1 VYNEKLA
8 LAILLRVAE
17 EFPRKSQIN
26 DLRQSL
32 SEFSTIPEE
41 EWLVA
46 LSALIELGHAK
57 GRVLPNGMGEIPA
70 AIANIEITELG
81 RGLLKQSQRVP
92 AVNSG
97 DMDDLLPIF
106 AKRQFEKDLVIF
118 AMDASS
124 PLSLLFIDLDH
135 FKSVNDTFN
144 HLVGNE
150 VLIGTAET
158 LRIVCEKK
166 GSCYRWGGE
175 EFAVLLPNFSL
186 SEAQTSAERVRDAIS
201 RTRFKNYPHRVTTS
215 IGVATFGETSTNTD
229 DLVRDADDAMLGAKK
244 GGRNQVRLANRLS
257 EAISPP
263 TAVAAK
269 PTKQTIKARLT
280 TLLKEGLEIQK
291 GLHYSNFDSIRQK
304 QEWEHRVEEYLEK
317 NLDGSYAVRFQTP
330 GHPPTAYPEGINSKM
345 MGPWAETGAKMAMLG
360 NFLSELRD

>member
-8 LAILLRVAE
+8 LAILLRLAE

-32 SEFSTIPEE
+32 SEFSSVSEE

-46 LSALIELGHAK
+46 LSALIDLGHAK
-57 GRVLPNGMGEIPA
+57 GRVLPSGMGEIPA

-81 RGLLKQSQRVP
+81 RGFVEQSQQVP
-92 AVNSG
+92 AANSG

-106 AKRQFEKDLVIF
+106 AKRQFEKDLVTF
-118 AMDASS
+118 AVDASA

-150 VLIGTAET
+150 VLVGTAET
-158 LRIVCEKK
+158 LRIVCDKK
-166 GSCYRWGGE
+166 GCCYRWGGE

-186 SEAQTSAERVRDAIS
+186 SEAQTSAERVREAIC
-201 RTRFKNYPHRVTTS
+201 RIKFKNYQNSTKTRN
-215 IGVATFGETSTNTD
+215 GVANYGETSTTTK
-229 DLVRDADDAMLGAKK
+229 DLVRDADDAMLTAKK

-257 EAISPP
+257 EVVSPV
-263 TAVAAK
+263 AGVAAK
-269 PTKQTIKARLT
+269 PTKQTIKAQLAT
-280 TLLKEGLEIQK
+280 FLKEGLEIQK
-291 GLHYSNFDSIRQK
+291 GLHYSNFGSIRQK
-304 QEWEHRVEEYLEK
+304 QEWEHRIDEYLEK
-317 NLDGSYAVRFQTP
+317 NLDGSYTVRFQTP

-345 MGPWAETGAKMAMLG
+345 MAPWAETGAKMAMLG
-360 NFLSELRD
+360 NFLLELLV